1 VDDGRRARR
10 LLDGAVTAGAAVIL
24 AVVLGLL
31 GLPSPAL
38 FGGLIVGLVRAL
50 AVPTRA
56 KVPQRAM
63 TAAQA
68 AVGVAMGALVDLQT
82 LQAVAENWLSVLL
95 VTLATLA
102 LSLAA
107 GLLLRAQRG
116 ISPVP
121 TSGWSRCCSTCGC
134 C

>member
-1 VDDGRRARR
+1 MIV
-10 LLDGAVTAGAAVIL
+10 

-38 FGGLIVGLVRAL
+38 FGGLIAGLVRAL
-50 AVPTRA
+50 VVPRRA
-56 KVPQRAM
+56 AFPEPAT

-82 LQAVAENWLSVLL
+82 LQAVAENWVSVLL

-102 LSLAA
+102 LSLGA
-107 GLLLRAQRG
+107 GLLLRLQRG
-116 ISPVP
+116 ISPVTGAFSMIAGAP
-121 TSGWSRCCSTCGC
+121 PGSS
-134 C
+134 